1 MVAGI
6 RQQQAF
12 VPDTPS
18 IRLEMSLLIGSNTS
32 LHQFQDKARML
43 FQQQSPLMRKLKTI
57 ADDHTGVEVESQ
69 LFAQRFLFLRLILA
83 SPKLSNA
90 PGDIRVVTFRI

>member
-1 MVAGI
+1 M
-6 RQQQAF
+6 
-12 VPDTPS
+12 
-18 IRLEMSLLIGSNTS
+18 M
-32 LHQFQDKARML
+32 
-43 FQQQSPLMRKLKTI
+43 KLKTI
-57 ADDHTGVEVESQ
+57 PDDHTEVEVESQ